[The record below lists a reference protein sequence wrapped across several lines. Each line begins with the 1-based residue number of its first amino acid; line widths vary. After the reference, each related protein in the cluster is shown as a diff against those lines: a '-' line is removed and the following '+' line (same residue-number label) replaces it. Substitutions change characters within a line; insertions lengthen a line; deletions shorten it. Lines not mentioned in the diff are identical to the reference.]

1 MLDGRFRLPSL
12 GWLSMP
18 SQYRIVLFVLLAIL
32 STSAKVFLA
41 GQGHN
46 IDVESWS
53 IFAEIIRDGK
63 NLYAETYR
71 IPYHP
76 PTDPSYGPIW
86 CYVGAGVSYV
96 QAHLLGSDSLDVFHR
111 LLALL
116 LSLVDVAIAYLLAR
130 HYSFVAGALFLV
142 NPVSLLVTGFHSQF
156 DNVAILLG
164 LVACLLL
171 DKNAG
176 PPRLA
181 LAMFILGVSLAV
193 KHVLIFL
200 PLWFF
205 FHPGSSRRRR
215 LLSLVPYGIFAASF
229 LPFIRDERGLE
240 GVIEGVLTYGS
251 FHLDA
256 FFPHLVQAAIPLETI
271 ELLFA
276 WVPIFS
282 GFKFVWLVAMLLVG
296 FAVREKGYGE
306 QLLVYLVAVVVFSS
320 AIADQ
325 YLAIPLAT
333 CAVYWRHFSTWWYV
347 VVSGLYLSATQT
359 NIGMLPSMAPYSEKV
374 LGLGLERWQS
384 IAALLVFLMLYLGAN
399 RRHSRSEL
407 GRPWPVPR
415 ASTDT
420 SV

>member
-1 MLDGRFRLPSL
+1 MMLDDRFRFTGL
-12 GWLSMP
+12 GFVSMP
-18 SQYRIVLFVLLAIL
+18 SQYRIALFVLLSIL
-32 STSAKVFLA
+32 STAAKVFVA

-46 IDVESWS
+46 IDVESWK

-63 NLYAETYR
+63 NLYAETNR

-76 PTDPSYGPIW
+76 PTDPSYGPVW

-96 QAHLLGSDSLDVFHR
+96 QAHVLGSDSLDVFHR
-111 LLALL
+111 LLTLV
-116 LSLVDVAIAYLLAR
+116 LSFVDVAIAYLLAR
-130 HYSFVAGALFLV
+130 HFSFVAGALFLV

-156 DNVAILLG
+156 DNVAVLLG

-205 FHPGSSRRRR
+205 FHPGWSRRRR
-215 LLSLVPYGIFAASF
+215 ILCFVPYAVFAASF

-240 GVIEGVLTYGS
+240 GVIEGVLMYGS

-256 FFPHLVQAAIPLETI
+256 FFPHLVQSAIPLKAI
-271 ELLFA
+271 ELFFA

-282 GFKFVWLVAMLLVG
+282 GFKFVFLVAMLLVG
-296 FAVREKGYGE
+296 FAVREKSYGE
-306 QLLVYLVAVVVFSS
+306 QLLVYLVAIVVFSS

-333 CAVYWRHFSTWWYV
+333 CAVFWRYFPTWWYV
-347 VVSGLYLSATQT
+347 VASAVYLSATQT
-359 NIGMLPSMAPYSEKV
+359 NIGMLPSMARYSEKV
-374 LGLGLERWQS
+374 LGLGLERWQP
-384 IAALLVFLMLYLGAN
+384 IAALLVFLILYLGAN
-399 RRHSRSEL
+399 RRHTWSEL
-407 GRPWPVPR
+407 GR
-415 ASTDT
+415 
-420 SV
+420 

>member
-1 MLDGRFRLPSL
+1 MTSR
-12 GWLSMP
+12 
-18 SQYRIVLFVLLAIL
+18 YRIATFVFLATL
-32 STSAKVFLA
+32 SVAAKVFLA
-41 GQGHN
+41 AQGHN
-46 IDVESWS
+46 IDMESWS

-63 NLYAETYR
+63 NLYAETFR

-76 PTDPSYGPIW
+76 PTDPSYGPVW

-96 QAHLLGSDSLDVFHR
+96 QDHLLGSDSLDVFHR

-116 LSLVDVAIAYLLAR
+116 LSFVDVAIAYLLAR
-130 HYSFVAGALFLV
+130 QYSFVAGALFLV

-156 DNVAILLG
+156 DNVAVLLG
-164 LVACLLL
+164 LVACVLL

-176 PPRLA
+176 PPRFA
-181 LAMFILGVSLAV
+181 LAMFLLGVSLAV

-200 PLWFF
+200 PLWLF

-240 GVIEGVLTYGS
+240 GVIEGVLMYRS

-256 FFPHLVQAAIPLETI
+256 FFPHLIQTAIPVKTI

-276 WVPIFS
+276 WVPVFS
-282 GFKFVWLVAMLLVG
+282 GFKFIWLVAMLLVG
-296 FAVREKGYGE
+296 FAVREKRHLE
-306 QLLVYLVAVVVFSS
+306 QLLVYLVTIVVFSS
-320 AIADQ
+320 AVADQ

-347 VVSGLYLSATQT
+347 GVSALYLSATQT

-374 LGLGLERWQS
+374 LGLGLERSQP
-384 IAALLVFLMLYLGAN
+384 IAALLVFLILYLGAN
-399 RRHSRSEL
+399 RRPIRSEL
-407 GRPWPVPR
+407 GRRWAVPR

-420 SV
+420 GV